1 MLLAVTVC
9 ALNFRPV
16 VRSRPIVAQL
26 SDAASDNWAN
36 LKNMPPK
43 LAEWGCTNE
52 LWAIARN
59 KKRLVQWAE
68 EGDAVA
74 EQKARD
80 RLELL
85 RNAPLEE
92 LTPTLR
98 EWGCDEALWNKIR
111 NRRALVEWAE
121 AGEEAKVKER
131 LEKIVLGLEGKGAH
145 EPPAATLRARAPR
158 G

>member
-1 MLLAVTVC
+1 MFAVATAVC
-9 ALNFRPV
+9 ALNFRPI

-43 LAEWGCTNE
+43 LAEWGCTDE

-74 EQKARD
+74 EQVDPHTDERTVSSQVWQAPAPDAARD
-80 RLELL
+80 ALGLLL
-85 RNAPLEE
+85 RRQPAPTVQDPKEE
-92 LTPTLR
+92 
-98 EWGCDEALWNKIR
+98 
-111 NRRALVEWAE
+111 
-121 AGEEAKVKER
+121 
-131 LEKIVLGLEGKGAH
+131 
-145 EPPAATLRARAPR
+145 
-158 G
+158 